1 MHEFSFLRM
10 IHAGLGLA
18 LLAVAS
24 MAGFAVNALAQESGW
39 TAGAP
44 MPTAR
49 SEIAAAELDGRIY
62 VAGGLAQLGTTD
74 AFEVYDPAS
83 NTWKELAPLPEG
95 RHHLALTALGDKLYL
110 TGGYADLSFSPD
122 RKTGWVYDPKKNK
135 WQPIANMPG
144 PRAAHRTAAVGGKLY
159 VVGGVGPNPLALW
172 AYDPA
177 TDSWEAGLTELP
189 TGREHLTAASG
200 GGKLY
205 VIAGRWGNQ
214 NLKVVE
220 AYDPGHPIAGLDWPT
235 CPHPAARLPPPSL
248 MGRIHVTGG
257 EDLNSAD
264 TYADHWIYD
273 PASDRWNEAQAMP
286 TSRHGLDSAAGG
298 GRWYVIGGGTGA
310 GFRTFFT
317 LSDAVE
323 IFQP

>member
-1 MHEFSFLRM
+1 MQIRLVPSAIQGAF
-10 IHAGLGLA
+10 GLA
-18 LLAVAS
+18 LLVTALTAQLAVPA
-24 MAGFAVNALAQESGW
+24 FAQETGW

-49 SEIAAAELDGRIY
+49 SEIAAAELGGRIY
-62 VAGGLAQLGTTD
+62 VAGGLAQFGTTD

-83 NTWKELAPLPEG
+83 NSWKELAPLPEG

-110 TGGYADLSFSPD
+110 TGGYADLSFSPN
-122 RKTGWVYDPKKNK
+122 RKTGWAYDPKKNE
-135 WQPIANMPG
+135 WQPIADMPG
-144 PRAAHRTAAVGGKLY
+144 PRAAHRTAAVGGKLF
-159 VVGGVGPNPLALW
+159 VAGGVGPNPLALW

-177 TDSWEAGLTELP
+177 SDSWEAELAELP
-189 TGREHLTAASG
+189 TGREHLTVTGS

-220 AYDPGHPIAGLDWPT
+220 AYDPASNSWKPLADL
-235 CPHPAARLPPPSL
+235 PAPRGALTAAVID
-248 MGRIHVTGG
+248 GRIHVTGG

-273 PASDRWNEAQAMP
+273 PASDRWEQAEAMP
-286 TSRHGLDSAAGG
+286 TSRHGLDSAASG

-323 IFQP
+323 VYQP